1 MRPSSGANVI
11 LDAWRFINLGTR
23 DLFARVITFRC
34 DECLRPIRWWNR
46 RVWLGDH
53 ERCAHLQCFN
63 GRLFLRALVADEI
76 RRSQLIVA
84 DFSPPTATRSQ
95 PIANGSADNELR
107 NPAVAVITLE
117 EPVEQLDALQAADR
131 GNLNQSAV
139 MTQISVATIHRY
151 VSWGSFYGIFS
162 AGSLHIVRR
171 ARRAFVCFVAE
182 SNSAKHRRFA
192 PSAGLLSDRE
202 ADWVSALKRG
212 ILPDDVSGVRGA

>member
-1 MRPSSGANVI
+1 MTQDSNMRPSSGANVI

-84 DFSPPTATRSQ
+84 DFSPPTATRPQ

-117 EPVEQLDALQAADR
+117 EPVEQLDALQEQIEEISTKAPNDA
-131 GNLNQSAV
+131 NQRRDNPPLRELGQLLWHFLGRLAPHRPPRPPRFCMLCGGVEFSETSAFCSKCG
-139 MTQISVATIHRY
+139 T
-151 VSWGSFYGIFS
+151 
-162 AGSLHIVRR
+162 SLR
-171 ARRAFVCFVAE
+171 
-182 SNSAKHRRFA
+182 
-192 PSAGLLSDRE
+192 P
-202 ADWVSALKRG
+202 
-212 ILPDDVSGVRGA
+212 